1 METQK
6 KDYIIKV
13 KFVFEGELKV
23 YASSKDEAKQMVR
36 ESFGMTFGNVQSIIP
51 NILDWNINM
60 KPTKIVK

>member
-36 ESFGMTFGNVQSIIP
+36 ELRDDFRKCSKHHSEYP
-51 NILDWNINM
+51 
-60 KPTKIVK
+60 

>member
-1 METQK
+1 METK
-6 KDYIIKV
+6 NKDYIV
-13 KFVFEGELKV
+13 KAKFIFEGEMKV

-36 ESFGMTFGNVQSIIP
+36 DNFGMTFGKVQSTVP

>member
-1 METQK
+1 MEK
-6 KDYIIKV
+6 KNKDYIVKA

-36 ESFGMTFGNVQSIIP
+36 DDFGMTFGEVQSTVP